1 MKNTRL
7 HTSAL
12 LFFAYAAFG
21 GINAFLNLFYRQ
33 QGMDLVQ
40 VGILAAVSPTMTL
53 LVSPLWAAVA
63 DRFNLHRYIL
73 PLTMLLSIPFALLL
87 GRMQSFEQLLLGI
100 ALFAGCFCA
109 IVPLTDNA
117 VLVNLG
123 GQKKEYGRIRLWG
136 SLGIGVMAWLSGYL
150 VEGRPLNII
159 FTLYVFLM
167 TIAVVVAYYLPKAPQ
182 VKIQSYWRSARQFW
196 HDPRWRIFLPGC
208 LLAGL
213 SHLFH
218 GYFLFIFAKSLGAA
232 DTLLGFLVAV
242 SAGTNVLIY
251 LSMPRILRRWS
262 PQQVMLF
269 SNALMIVRCAITAI
283 IKTPDWLILIS
294 AMDGLTWGTMWA
306 AGVQHANEI
315 APHGLGASA
324 QAVYNAVFVGLG
336 GIMGAS
342 LGGMIFSAWGSAA
355 LFTIAAV
362 MAALSSLVFMRQVLP
377 FGRDAKQPIRQI

>member
-1 MKNTRL
+1 MKNMRS

-21 GINAFLNLFYRQ
+21 GINTFLNLFYRQ

-53 LVSPLWAAVA
+53 MVSPLWAAVA

-73 PLTMLLSIPFALLL
+73 PLAMLLSIPFALLL
-87 GRMQSFEQLLLGI
+87 GRMHSFGQLFLGI
-100 ALFAGCFCA
+100 TLFAGCYCA
-109 IVPLTDNA
+109 IVPLADNA

-150 VEGRPLNII
+150 VKGRPLNII
-159 FTLYVFLM
+159 FTLYVVLM
-167 TIAVVVAYYLPKAPQ
+167 IIAVVVGYTLPKAPQ

-196 HDPRWRIFLPGC
+196 HDSRWRIFLPGC

-213 SHLFH
+213 SHLLH
-218 GYFLFIFAKSLGAA
+218 SYFLFIFAKSLGAA

-242 SAGTNVLIY
+242 SAASNVFIY

-269 SNALMIVRCAITAI
+269 SNALMIVRCALTALI
-283 IKTPDWLILIS
+283 QAPDWLILIS

-336 GIMGAS
+336 GILGAS
-342 LGGMIFSAWGSAA
+342 LGGMIYSAWGSVA
-355 LFTIAAV
+355 LFSIAAI
-362 MAALSSLVFMRQVLP
+362 MAALSALVFMRQVFS
-377 FGRDAKQPIRQI
+377 FGREAKQVIRQV

>member
-73 PLTMLLSIPFALLL
+73 PLAMLLSIPFALLL

-100 ALFAGCFCA
+100 ALFAGCYCA

-117 VLVNLG
+117 VLANLG

-136 SLGIGVMAWLSGYL
+136 SLGIGLMAWLSGYL
-150 VEGRPLNII
+150 VKGRSLNII
-159 FTLYVFLM
+159 FFLYVVLM

-196 HDPRWRIFLPGC
+196 HDLRWRIFLPGC

-218 GYFLFIFAKSLGAA
+218 SYFLFIFAKSLGAA

-242 SAGTNVLIY
+242 SAATNVLIY
-251 LSMPRILRRWS
+251 LSMPRILKRWS

-269 SNALMIVRCAITAI
+269 SNAVMIVRCALTAI
-283 IKTPDWLILIS
+283 ILAPEWLILIS

-336 GIMGAS
+336 GILGAS
-342 LGGMIFSAWGSAA
+342 LGGMIYSAWGSAV
-355 LFTIAAV
+355 LFSIAAV
-362 MAALSSLVFMRQVLP
+362 MAALSALVFMRQVLP
-377 FGRDAKQPIRQI
+377 FGRDAKQLIR

>member
-1 MKNTRL
+1 MV
-7 HTSAL
+7 L
-12 LFFAYAAFG
+12 LYLPDAY
-21 GINAFLNLFYRQ
+21 
-33 QGMDLVQ
+33 
-40 VGILAAVSPTMTL
+40 
-53 LVSPLWAAVA
+53 
-63 DRFNLHRYIL
+63 
-73 PLTMLLSIPFALLL
+73 
-87 GRMQSFEQLLLGI
+87 
-100 ALFAGCFCA
+100 CA

-136 SLGIGVMAWLSGYL
+136 SLGMGVMAWLSGYL
-150 VEGRPLNII
+150 VKGRPLNII
-159 FTLYVFLM
+159 FTLYVVLM
-167 TIAVVVAYYLPKAPQ
+167 TMAVVVAYYLPKAPQ

-242 SAGTNVLIY
+242 SAATNVLIY

-269 SNALMIVRCAITAI
+269 SNALMIVRCALTAI
-283 IKTPDWLILIS
+283 ILAPEWLILIS

-336 GIMGAS
+336 GILGAS
-342 LGGMIFSAWGSAA
+342 LGGMIYSAWGSAA

-362 MAALSSLVFMRQVLP
+362 MAALSALVFMRQVFS
-377 FGRDAKQPIRQI
+377 FGREAKQVIRQV

>member
-269 SNALMIVRCAITAI
+269 SNALMVVRCAITAI

-342 LGGMIFSAWGSAA
+342 LGGMIYSAWGSAA
-355 LFTIAAV
+355 LFSIAAV
-362 MAALSSLVFMRQVLP
+362 MAALSVLVFMRQVLP
-377 FGRDAKQPIRQI
+377 FGRDAKQLIRQI

>member
-40 VGILAAVSPTMTL
+40 VGILAAVPPAMTVV
-53 LVSPLWAAVA
+53 VSPLWAAVA

-73 PLTMLLSIPFALLL
+73 SLTMLFSIPFALLL
-87 GRMQSFEQLLLGI
+87 GRMHSFGQLLGGI
-100 ALFAGCFCA
+100 ALFAGCYCA

-136 SLGIGVMAWLSGYL
+136 SLGIGMMAWISGYL
-150 VEGRPLNII
+150 VQGRPLNLV
-159 FTLYVFLM
+159 FTLYVSLM
-167 TIAVVVAYYLPKAPQ
+167 SIAVVVAYYLPKAPQ
-182 VKIQSYWRSARQFW
+182 VKIRSYWRSARQFL
-196 HDPRWRIFLPGC
+196 HDSRWRIFLPGC

-232 DTLLGFLVAV
+232 ETMLGFLVAI
-242 SAGTNVLIY
+242 SAATNVLIY
-251 LSMPRILRRWS
+251 LSMPRILKRWS

-269 SNALMIVRCAITAI
+269 SNALMIVRCALTAI
-283 IKTPDWLILIS
+283 IRVPEWLILIS

-315 APHGLGASA
+315 APRGLGASA

-336 GIMGAS
+336 GILGAS
-342 LGGMIFSAWGSAA
+342 LGGMIYSAWGSAA
-355 LFTIAAV
+355 LFLIAAF
-362 MAALSSLVFMRQVLP
+362 MAALSALAFLRQVLP
-377 FGRDAKQPIRQI
+377 FGRDAKQLIRQV